1 MQREIRPIR
10 NFILIKPCPSDEI
23 TAGGIIVPENIRERS
38 SKAKVVSVG
47 NGTKDRPMRYRPT
60 YTVWVIKD
68 AGVEVE
74 QNGDKM
80 YLVPDADVLAYMES

>member
-10 NFILIKPCPSDEI
+10 NFILIQPCPADEV
-23 TAGGIIVPENIRERS
+23 TAGGIYVPESIRERS
-38 SKAKVVSVG
+38 SKARVVAVG

-60 YTVWVIKD
+60 YTVYHIKE

-74 QNGDKM
+74 QGGEKY
-80 YLVPDADVLAYMES
+80 YLIPDSDVLAYTEN